1 MARPQ
6 PITLW
11 TSIFWELTRTV
22 VITAAVLVSV
32 IAFAATIK
40 PLADGRLGPLDAIKY
55 TLLAIPPMLAYA
67 LPFAGCFASSLVY
80 YRLSTDNEFV
90 AAASGGVSHRSLLL
104 PAAALGLV
112 LFVGMTAL
120 SDQVI
125 PRFLQTMRLM
135 ITEDIAKLL
144 ATNINRGQSV
154 DLKKYLVF
162 ADRAQRIDV
171 DPASGASSAVVLARP
186 AVLERDPSGVVVS
199 EGTAS
204 RATIWLFPQPSQG
217 DTGPTTRLA
226 MRFEDFVSKDAK
238 TGRVTGRTLPVSLT
252 VPATLA
258 DDPKFLR
265 SDELRDLHKRPERM
279 NWIDQRR
286 RQLATE
292 IARERAVE
300 EFQRALSLAGSFT
313 LLDSAGRQ
321 VVVSG
326 RSLQNGPGRAWT
338 VVPRGEVATVDVL
351 RGSDAGAGVRHS
363 GRSVVLAPDLSEDP
377 TIGSGM
383 LLRLEIRDAGSAALG
398 TDRGETT
405 KRERLTIGS
414 LRAPHSQAENLLKMT
429 SPELLR
435 EGGMM
440 KDSIMV
446 RAITGELRRE
456 LDDLDR
462 EILGKQNDRVA
473 LSVSCLV
480 MLLTGAVTALRFSK
494 SLPLT
499 VYLWSFFPA
508 LLCVITIAGGQQ
520 LTHAHGWP
528 GLTLLWGGVLL
539 LAGYTFWMY
548 LTVRRH

>member
-11 TSIFWELTRTV
+11 TSIFWELARTV

-112 LFVGMTAL
+112 LLVGMTVL

-154 DLKKYLVF
+154 DLKKYLVY
-162 ADRAQRIDV
+162 ADRAQPIEV
-171 DPASGASSAVVLARP
+171 DPASGASSGVVLARP
-186 AVLERDPSGVVVS
+186 AVLERDPGGAVIS

-238 TGRVTGRTLPVSLT
+238 TGLVTGRTLPVSLT

-265 SDELRDLHKRPERM
+265 SDELRDLRNRPERM
-279 NWIDQRR
+279 GWIDQRR

-292 IARERAVE
+292 IARERVVE
-300 EFQRALSLAGSFT
+300 EFSRTLNLTGSFT

-338 VVPRGEVATVDVL
+338 VVPRGEFATVDVL
-351 RGSDAGAGVRHS
+351 RGSDAGAGVRHAA
-363 GRSVVLAPDLSEDP
+363 RSLVLAPDLTEE
-377 TIGSGM
+377 TAATGM
-383 LLRLEIRDAGSAALG
+383 ALRLELRDANSAPLGS
-398 TDRGETT
+398 DRQDAT
-405 KRERLTIGS
+405 KRERLSLGA
-414 LRAPHSQAENLLKMT
+414 LRAPQSQAESLLKMT
-429 SPELLR
+429 SLELLAQGDTMQSSSTIR
-435 EGGMM
+435 
-440 KDSIMV
+440 V
-446 RAITGELRRE
+446 VTGELRRE
-456 LDDLDR
+456 LADLSR

-520 LTHAHGWP
+520 FTHAHGWP
-528 GLTLLWGGVLL
+528 GLSLLWGGVIL
-539 LAGYTFWMY
+539 LAAYTFWMY

>member
-6 PITLW
+6 PLTLW

-55 TLLAIPPMLAYA
+55 TLLSIPPMLAYA

-125 PRFLQTMRLM
+125 PRFLQTMRQM

-154 DLKKYLVF
+154 DLKKFLVF
-162 ADRAQRIDV
+162 ADRAQRIEV

-186 AVLERDPSGVVVS
+186 AVLERDPSGNVVS

-217 DTGPTTRLA
+217 DSGPTTRLA

-238 TGRVTGRTLPVSLT
+238 TGLVTGRTLPVSLT

-265 SDELRDLHKRPERM
+265 SDELRELRNRPERM

-292 IARERAVE
+292 VARERAIDD
-300 EFQRALSLAGSFT
+300 FQRALSVAGSFT

-338 VVPRGEVATVDVL
+338 IVPRGEVATVDVL

-363 GRSVVLAPDLSEDP
+363 GRSVILAPDFSEDP
-377 TIGSGM
+377 TVVGGM
-383 LLRLEIRDAGSAALG
+383 LLRLELREAGSAALG
-398 TDRGETT
+398 SDRGETT

-414 LRAPHSQAENLLKMT
+414 LRAPQSQAERLLKMT
-429 SPELLR
+429 SLELLG
-435 EGGMM
+435 EGDSM
-440 KDSIMV
+440 KESSTIRV
-446 RAITGELRRE
+446 ITSELRRE
-456 LDDLDR
+456 LADLDR